1 MFRNFLILMV
11 LFGVGLTACDDTVA
25 PTGTDTGDETIDV
38 NINDDADWENLD
50 VGVEV
55 SSAGEDASVDAGPAT
70 DVVPDRS
77 QVDSL
82 EEESESASGGD
93 PTENPQGTEFFEFAA
108 WEIPTPGQNE
118 EDNR

>member
-11 LFGVGLTACDDTVA
+11 LFGVGLIGCDDAVA
-25 PTGTDTGDETIDV
+25 PTGSGTGDETIDV
-38 NINDDADWENLD
+38 ISDDASWENLD

-55 SSAGEDASVDAGPAT
+55 SSVEEDTSIDAGPAT
-70 DVVPDRS
+70 DVVPIQS
-77 QVDSL
+77 QVDST

-108 WEIPTPGQNE
+108 WEIPTPGQDE